1 MVQNNHPAGDD
12 GQLQPPFQVV
22 DVVFRRRDMLVEP
35 MAAAVM
41 DRYIERVG
49 GDLGLR
55 GDARGTG
62 YKARIRVGVI
72 DKSGI

>member
-35 MAAAVM
+35 MAAAV
-41 DRYIERVG
+41 IG
-49 GDLGLR
+49 TL
-55 GDARGTG
+55 DASAETSR
-62 YKARIRVGVI
+62 
-72 DKSGI
+72 